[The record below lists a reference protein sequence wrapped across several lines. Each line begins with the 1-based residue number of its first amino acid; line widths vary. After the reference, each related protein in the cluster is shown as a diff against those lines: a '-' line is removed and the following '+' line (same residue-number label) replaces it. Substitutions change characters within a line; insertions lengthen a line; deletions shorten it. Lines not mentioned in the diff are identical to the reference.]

1 MNEDKKI
8 AGIYIRVST
17 DENKDKYFKLL
28 IEREDDLQAPE
39 NLVFHYDRQN
49 ILYDGNKNMDR
60 RKILSK

>member
-17 DENKDKYFKLL
+17 NENKDKYFKLL

-39 NLVFHYDRQN
+39 NLVFHYDRSYSFEYEN
-49 ILYDGNKNMDR
+49 VNLKN
-60 RKILSK
+60 